1 MQVDPNENDS
11 APRCSDPDSRFA
23 ATRTARFFDVA
34 GEDSRVF
41 VKVHGLQTG
50 TSQISAAA
58 MQSEATS
65 TAVRWPKRVA
75 CLQYLLQ
82 INEHSCSGCDQ
93 RCGTRLTNAS

>member
-50 TSQISAAA
+50 TAQTVLPQCRARRHQRLYGGRNVWPVCNTCYRSTSIAAVVAISGAAHA
-58 MQSEATS
+58 
-65 TAVRWPKRVA
+65 
-75 CLQYLLQ
+75 
-82 INEHSCSGCDQ
+82 
-93 RCGTRLTNAS
+93 